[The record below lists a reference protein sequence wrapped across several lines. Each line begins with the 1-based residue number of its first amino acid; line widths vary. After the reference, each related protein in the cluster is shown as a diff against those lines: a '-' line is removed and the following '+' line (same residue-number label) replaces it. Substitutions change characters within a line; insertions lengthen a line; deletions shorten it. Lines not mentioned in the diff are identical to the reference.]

1 MGQAVRVQ
9 HPSQSGPSHG
19 GPEVE
24 RNVLGGPLEEC
35 GTEPLTGFFRDG
47 CCRTGPEDLGSHTIC
62 AVVSAEFLEHQ
73 RSIGNDLITPAPMYR
88 FPGLV
93 PGDRW
98 CVTAVNWLRAHR
110 DGAAAPV
117 VLAST
122 HERVLDL
129 VPLDVLRQHAVDVP
143 DDLGSLGDGPSGI

>member
-1 MGQAVRVQ
+1 MQ
-9 HPSQSGPSHG
+9 HPSQSGPPDADPG
-19 GPEVE
+19 TE
-24 RNVLGGPLEEC
+24 RNVLGGRLEEC
-35 GTEPLTGFFRDG
+35 GTEPMTGFFRDG

-73 RSIGNDLITPAPMYR
+73 RSIGNDLTTPAPMYR
-88 FPGLV
+88 FPGLR

-122 HERVLDL
+122 NERVLDI
-129 VPLDVLRQHAVDVP
+129 VPLDVLRRYAVDVP
-143 DDLGSLGDGPSGI
+143 DDLGSLGDDPR